1 MLNNKGGRRAYL
13 NDFVADENGG
23 YLYGGTRY
31 EPENGNVKSYCRS
44 LGAAMTVITAV
55 SAASGCI
62 SAEGSTNCFYVVL
75 PLLFEL
81 IAVLLADA
89 ATVKVLRSGKPLREY
104 IYVKSVKRIPI
115 FLFCAAGFAAA
126 GAVCTGVY
134 IALNGIEKR
143 VAETVIYIVLKLA
156 AATLSFAAAEC
167 FRKKK
172 FVKIPPAKKDT

>member
-62 SAEGSTNCFYVVL
+62 SAEGSTNCFYV
-75 PLLFEL
+75 
-81 IAVLLADA
+81 ADS
-89 ATVKVLRSGKPLREY
+89 ATVKVLRSEKPLREY

-156 AATLSFAAAEC
+156 AATLLFAAAEC

>member
-23 YLYGGTRY
+23 YLYGGARY
-31 EPENGNVKSYCRS
+31 EPENCNIKSYCRL
-44 LGAAMTVITAV
+44 LGAVMTVITAV

-81 IAVLLADA
+81 IAVLLGDA
-89 ATVKVLRSGKPLREY
+89 AAVKVLLSEKPLREY
-104 IYVKSVKRIPI
+104 IYVKSAKRIPI

-134 IALNGIEKR
+134 IALNGVGER
-143 VAETVIYIVLKLA
+143 AAETVIYIVLKLA
-156 AATLSFAAAEC
+156 AAVLSFTAAQRLR
-167 FRKKK
+167 RKK
-172 FVKIPPAKKDT
+172 FAKIPPAKKDT